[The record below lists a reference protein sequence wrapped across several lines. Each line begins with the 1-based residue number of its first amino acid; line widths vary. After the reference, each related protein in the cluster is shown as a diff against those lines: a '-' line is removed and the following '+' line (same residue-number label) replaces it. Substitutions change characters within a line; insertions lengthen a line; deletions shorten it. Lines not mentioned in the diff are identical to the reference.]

1 MIGLKEPVDARER
14 LEELVALYR
23 RGCLEPLP
31 LFESSSWEFA
41 KVSKLAAS
49 ALDDGLPSTDE
60 AIEAI
65 QKGLKAALNKW
76 DVPGDGRGD
85 VDDPHV
91 ARVFEGRPPLE
102 DPAGSPVRLS
112 LEFARAALT
121 MWGPVSAARVTK
133 GPTSKWFLK
142 DDR

>member
-1 MIGLKEPVDARER
+1 
-14 LEELVALYR
+14 
-23 RGCLEPLP
+23 LP

-60 AIEAI
+60 AVEAI

-133 GPTSKWFLK
+133 GATSKWFLK